1 MSDAFRLYNR
11 AVSGFLALQ
20 AGLLIVA
27 PTMVVWM
34 LSPEPKTVTSLET
47 FLARS
52 FAASLLLV
60 SFLNLL
66 FSGELQAIFAESA
79 EADVNSPYA
88 SPTLYATL
96 LYNTAS
102 CIMMYT
108 YSYSQALS
116 STWLTLGSVAH
127 LMLASSGLL
136 LIMFGQG
143 PGHISKR
150 TGADKRTS
158 GFPFKNAEADRKK
171 R

>member
-1 MSDAFRLYNR
+1 M
-11 AVSGFLALQ
+11 
-20 AGLLIVA
+20 I
-27 PTMVVWM
+27 VWM
-34 LSPEPKTVTSLET
+34 LSPDPRTVTSLET

-60 SFLNLL
+60 AFLNLL
-66 FSGELQAIFAESA
+66 FSGELQAIFAEA
-79 EADVNSPYA
+79 GAADVNSPYA

-96 LYNTAS
+96 IYNTAS
-102 CIMMYT
+102 CIMLYT
-108 YSYSQALS
+108 YSYSHSLS
-116 STWLTLGSVAH
+116 SSWLTIGSVLH
-127 LMLASSGLL
+127 LILASSGLL

-158 GFPFKNAEADRKK
+158 GFPFKNAESDRKK

>member
-1 MSDAFRLYNR
+1 M
-11 AVSGFLALQ
+11 
-20 AGLLIVA
+20 I
-27 PTMVVWM
+27 VWM
-34 LSPEPKTVTSLET
+34 LSPDPRTVTSLET

-60 SFLNLL
+60 AFLNLL
-66 FSGELQAIFAESA
+66 LSGELQAIFAEA
-79 EADVNSPYA
+79 GAADVNSPYA

-96 LYNTAS
+96 IYNTAS
-102 CIMMYT
+102 CIMLYT
-108 YSYSQALS
+108 YSYSHSLS
-116 STWLTLGSVAH
+116 SSWLTTGSLLH
-127 LMLASSGLL
+127 LILASSGLL

-158 GFPFKNAEADRKK
+158 GFPFKNAESDRKK

>member
-1 MSDAFRLYNR
+1 MDAIRLYNR
-11 AVSGFLALQ
+11 AISSYLAIQ
-20 AGLLIVA
+20 AGLLLLA
-27 PTMVVWM
+27 PSMVVWM
-34 LSPEPKTVTSLET
+34 LSPDPRTVTSLET

-52 FAASLLLV
+52 FACALLLI

-79 EADVNSPYA
+79 QADVNSPYA
-88 SPTLYATL
+88 TPTIYATL

-102 CIMMYT
+102 CIMLYT
-108 YSYSQALS
+108 YSYSHALS
-116 STWLTLGSVAH
+116 SAWLTIGSAIH
-127 LMLASSGLL
+127 LILASSGMLL
-136 LIMFGQG
+136 LMFGQG

-158 GFPFKNAEADRKK
+158 GFPFKNVEADKRKQ